1 MGASASGK
9 LWLRVFVVGIVLVLL
24 AVPQVAGRFW
34 QYLTLNILLLS
45 LFSLSFNLLFGMTG
59 LLSFGHAAFYATGAY
74 ATALFLRTG
83 MVPLLPSVIMGTVVA
98 ALLAALIGFFC
109 VRHTHVYFAMLTL
122 AFGMMVYAIVW
133 KWTPVTGGDDGLVG
147 IPRGSLSIPG
157 LFTIQMGP
165 LAHYYYFLTIL
176 ALLGMYALYRISRS
190 PFGLI
195 LNGMRENAGRVEF
208 AGISARRYLWW
219 TFTIAGLFAG
229 LAGSLMAPLESTV
242 APASAHWAK
251 SAEPVMASLIGGPFV
266 FAGPIVGSLIYIGL
280 KEVIVRFTQ
289 YWLLIFG
296 AVLLILVLGFR
307 GGVVGFLL
315 RRVARANVPL
325 SPAEE

>member
-1 MGASASGK
+1 MDAVASRRRWSRLLVAG
-9 LWLRVFVVGIVLVLL
+9 VVIALL
-24 AVPQVAGRFW
+24 ALPQVGGRFW

-59 LLSFGHAAFYATGAY
+59 LLSFGQAAFYATGAY
-74 ATALFLRTG
+74 ATALLLRTE
-83 MVPLLPSVIMGTVVA
+83 VIPLLPSVIMGTVVA

-133 KWTPVTGGDDGLVG
+133 KWTPVTGGDDGLIG

-157 LFTIQMGP
+157 LFTIRMGP
-165 LAHYYYFLTIL
+165 LAHYYYFLTVL
-176 ALLGMYALYRISRS
+176 ALLGIYALYRISRS
-190 PFGLI
+190 PFGLV

-208 AGISARRYLWW
+208 AGIPMRRYLWW
-219 TFTIAGLFAG
+219 AFTIAGSFAG

-251 SAEPVMASLIGGPFV
+251 SAEPVMASLIGGPFT

-296 AVLLILVLGFR
+296 TGLLALVLGFR

-315 RRVARANVPL
+315 QRFARRDAPTG
-325 SPAEE
+325 PAEG